1 MINLNKKYYWIA
13 GLIGAVS
20 LTGGYMYLQVKKI
33 LDYTLGFVGVSNVK
47 ATTQDIS
54 MTFKYEYQNK
64 ANIDI
69 TIVEQEYLIYINE
82 VYIAT
87 LKNVVPNVL
96 YGGKKSEIN
105 VDLKLNY
112 KEVANILKVNYLS
125 LVALPQ
131 NVKIKTVMK
140 WKVKYGLLKIPI
152 TYPYEVTLKEVLSWY
167 IPKK

>member
-1 MINLNKKYYWIA
+1 MNLNKKYYWIA

-33 LDYTLGFVGVSNVK
+33 LDYTLDFIGVSNVK

-69 TIVEQEYLIYINE
+69 TIAEQEYLVYIND
-82 VYIAT
+82 VYYAT
-87 LKNVVPNVL
+87 LKNTVPNVL

-112 KEVANILKVNYLS
+112 KEIANILKVNYLS

-140 WKVKYGLLKIPI
+140 WKVKYGFLKIPI
-152 TYPYEVTLKEVLSWY
+152 TYPYEVTLKEVIGWY